1 MKIDKVMSVEKV
13 LDIDCEKTDQ
23 IYTDF
28 SFLTDDSFSV
38 IDTDTANSP
47 HSGSGQQVWGIHERK
62 PVQQT
67 AFEREIQASLD
78 SVSDYYPHMRELD
91 MIAEI
96 EDSQYEP
103 RPRVFDGKSKMWVL
117 VDTGAAVSV
126 LPYRL

>member
-38 IDTDTANSP
+38 IGTDTANLP

-62 PVQQT
+62 PVEQT
-67 AFEREIQASLD
+67 ALEKELQASLD

-91 MIAEI
+91 MIAE
-96 EDSQYEP
+96 DSQDEP
-103 RPRVFDGKSKMWVL
+103 RPRVFDGM
-117 VDTGAAVSV
+117 
-126 LPYRL
+126 